1 MTTYLVSRA
10 KILEL
15 SHLDASLLSLTLQNQ
30 SISMMSLAS
39 KNIHRRA
46 TSHHPPLQSSWTTV
60 AVPSSLDNCRA
71 FMLHS
76 WAHAVSSSYSSQ
88 IWPFKCVRSCYFL
101 AQNTVDA
108 YCYTEDKIQ
117 TSARRPGLCTALIS
131 APVSSPSFLYSGHF
145 SLLVPHHAKDIPAF
159 FLQIATSHVSA
170 PVSPPQR
177 DRLCSCCVW
186 FVFICWTSSR
196 DVFYFC
202 FPHSHVSAMRT
213 GSLFSWPQ
221 PLDSPWHSVYLCWVN
236 GVCTAPFSLAWPL

>member
-1 MTTYLVSRA
+1 MTTYPVSRA

-39 KNIHRRA
+39 KNIQKRA

-60 AVPSSLDNCRA
+60 AVSSSLDNCRA
-71 FMLHS
+71 FMRHS

-159 FLQIATSHVSA
+159 FLQIATSQVSA
-170 PVSPPQR
+170 PMSLLRETVYVPAVFDLSLYVGRHHVMCSTFVFPIGMLVPWEQA
-177 DRLCSCCVW
+177 LCSHG
-186 FVFICWTSSR
+186 
-196 DVFYFC
+196 
-202 FPHSHVSAMRT
+202 PSH
-213 GSLFSWPQ
+213 
-221 PLDSPWHSVYLCWVN
+221 
-236 GVCTAPFSLAWPL
+236 